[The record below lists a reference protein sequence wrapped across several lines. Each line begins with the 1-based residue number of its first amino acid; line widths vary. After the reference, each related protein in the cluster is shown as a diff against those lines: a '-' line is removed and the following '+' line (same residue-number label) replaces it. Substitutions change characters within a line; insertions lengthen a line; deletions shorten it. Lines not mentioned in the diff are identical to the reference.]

1 MVDFEDHPNRALSP
15 GNEQLDGFISEVKR
29 RVGDHHPIV
38 VYAGKDYRTGGDPSG
53 NFAKYGAD
61 AARNAYY
68 LHMNPI
74 YPRRFYADSE
84 HSFHHAG
91 LSWGGGKRWG
101 EVEPWFWQFTSAGK
115 VAGMNID
122 VNAYWGAPEKLPEL
136 TGVRGRDRDG
146 RREHEGHGGN
156 GDGHEGRGES
166 ERSC

>member
-61 AARNAYY
+61 AAWNAYY

-74 YPRRFYADSE
+74 YPRPFYADSE

-91 LSWGGGKRWG
+91 L
-101 EVEPWFWQFTSAGK
+101 P
-115 VAGMNID
+115 
-122 VNAYWGAPEKLPEL
+122 
-136 TGVRGRDRDG
+136 
-146 RREHEGHGGN
+146 
-156 GDGHEGRGES
+156 
-166 ERSC
+166 